1 MIAASRKHL
10 DEAGKS
16 YWPHCMFAVK
26 NGFFLVWIGI
36 ISVLHGFC
44 PAFRPF
50 YTRHTVLRM
59 SEEAQKREAGIG
71 RV

>member
-1 MIAASRKHL
+1 MITASRKHL

-16 YWPHCMFAVK
+16 YWPHCIFAIK

-36 ISVLHGFC
+36 ISVLHGIC

-50 YTRHTVLRM
+50 YPRHAVLRM
-59 SEEAQKREAGIG
+59 SEEAQKRDAGIS